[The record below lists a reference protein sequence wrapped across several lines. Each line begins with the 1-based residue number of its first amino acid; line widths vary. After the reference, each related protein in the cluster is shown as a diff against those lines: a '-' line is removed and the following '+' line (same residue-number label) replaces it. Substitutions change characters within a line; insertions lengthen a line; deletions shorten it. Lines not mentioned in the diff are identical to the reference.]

1 MSIIIP
7 SSTTIADLEQ
17 KYRPVPENLEE
28 LNQRKNEILS
38 EIASILVNTDGANVI
53 VIQGSTPSFNDGDPC
68 THSQNV
74 YINYLSKYG
83 ESCGEDEAE
92 SVYPV
97 TYSDAIWR
105 AFRVLDSMESA
116 IEDVFGTNW
125 QLTFKRAGDS
135 VTWEKDDYDCGY

>member
-1 MSIIIP
+1 MSTITP
-7 SSTTIADLEQ
+7 SSVTIADLEQ
-17 KYRPVPENLEE
+17 KYRPIPENLEE

-68 THSQNV
+68 THSQGAF
-74 YINYLSKYG
+74 INYLNKYG
-83 ESCGEDEAE
+83 ETRDEDEAE